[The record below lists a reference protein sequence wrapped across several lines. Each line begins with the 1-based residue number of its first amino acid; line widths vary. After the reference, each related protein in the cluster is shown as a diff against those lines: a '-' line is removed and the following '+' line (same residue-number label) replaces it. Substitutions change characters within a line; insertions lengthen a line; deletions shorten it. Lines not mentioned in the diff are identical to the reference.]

1 MFPIHQDGTYTRAM
15 LALHY
20 LHTNQINT
28 VPDII
33 ISFGTVPLHPN
44 TIGFLMNIGVPLAN
58 IVGVG
63 FSATAC
69 NTSGIPIYQLHIPAI
84 ELFNGAFGGIPAG
97 AVNGFYLDLWEL
109 QNIVLD
115 DF

>member
-1 MFPIHQDGTYTRAM
+1 MFPIRQDGTRAM
-15 LALHY
+15 LALRY
-20 LHTNQINT
+20 LRTNQINT

-33 ISFGTVPLHPN
+33 ISFGTAPLHPN
-44 TIGFLMNIGVPLAN
+44 TIGFLINIGVPLAN
-58 IVGVG
+58 IVGVR

-109 QNIVLD
+109 QNIVLN

>member
-44 TIGFLMNIGVPLAN
+44 TIGFLMNIGVLLAN
-58 IVGVG
+58 IIGIG

-69 NTSGIPIYQLHIPAI
+69 NASGILIYQLHIYIPAI
-84 ELFNGAFGGIPAG
+84 ELFNGAFGGITAG

-109 QNIVLD
+109 QNI